1 MKMKA
6 ILVHPLLCAR
16 NLRLAQF
23 LKSRAASGAR
33 GSQPSVQELDEG
45 GEGVG
50 HFTCTRT
57 KTRTSQGRG
66 QGIDHITFI
75 DLFRTHEGFL
85 PSDS

>member
-1 MKMKA
+1 MKA

-23 LKSRAASGAR
+23 LKSRAASGVQ

-45 GEGVG
+45 GEGIG